1 MKYQASV
8 NSITAF
14 NSLVENDLCCLLTFT
29 SIVALFKLTNIELKM
44 SYVVLGIAFYSR
56 LSCTLG
62 FWLNKAI
69 ICTSDA
75 LTSLQRFQA
84 FLSEPKFN
92 GFEIDTENKEPNISI
107 SQMSSEWTKNV
118 SIELNCGEL
127 LVLAGPTGT
136 GKSLFI
142 QSILNEVPRVKGS
155 VKVTGRVFY
164 VAQKPWLFPATV
176 RDNILF
182 GKPHVKEKFDLI
194 LKCCFLVQD
203 VRQLAH
209 GENTMIGDKGAHLSA
224 GQSARVCLARA
235 LYSDADI
242 YLLDGPLSALDSN
255 VSSYLYERC
264 IEGYLK
270 NKIRILVTHDVQHLA
285 RADKIMLFDKEKVLA
300 QGTYDEIASLGLDLK
315 QLLDGGEK
323 KEECDKGTDGVSGAR
338 PSAIALEAV
347 ANRFLVTKNTSDLDD
362 GFEEQKSR
370 NKRSAINSIMY
381 ALNKN
386 AFFDYFKAGSGH
398 SGGILVILLFM
409 ATQSFIISAD
419 YYVANW

>member
-1 MKYQASV
+1 
-8 NSITAF
+8 
-14 NSLVENDLCCLLTFT
+14 
-29 SIVALFKLTNIELKM
+29 
-44 SYVVLGIAFYSR
+44 
-56 LSCTLG
+56 
-62 FWLNKAI
+62 
-69 ICTSDA
+69 
-75 LTSLQRFQA
+75 
-84 FLSEPKFN
+84 
-92 GFEIDTENKEPNISI
+92 
-107 SQMSSEWTKNV
+107 MSSEWTKNV

-209 GENTMIGDKGAHLSA
+209 GENTMIGDKGVHLSA

-323 KEECDKGTDGVSGAR
+323 KEECDKGRDGSDGVSGAR